1 MKILFL
7 AVLLAVA
14 PAFLWAGETKS
25 KDQGGFDFD
34 QPFDDAIAKGILRSL
49 LNRALDAIEDHVEM
63 KGKLRHG
70 AQAGEE
76 EGRLELRVYPRGKS
90 QSGDHVAAEGW
101 FRFSP
106 DLLNNEMTF
115 RFRSSQDP
123 VDRSQSDAPDV
134 L

>member
-1 MKILFL
+1 MRILLL

-14 PAFLWAGETKS
+14 PTSLWAGETS
-25 KDQGGFDFD
+25 SQDQGGIDFD
-34 QPFDDAIAKGILRSL
+34 QPFDDAIAKGVLRSL
-49 LNRALDAIEDHVEM
+49 LNRAFDAIDDHVEIS
-63 KGKLRHG
+63 GKLRHG
-70 AQAGEE
+70 AGEE
-76 EGRLELRVYPRGKS
+76 EGRWELRLYPRGKS

-106 DLLNNEMTF
+106 DLSNNEMTF

>member
-1 MKILFL
+1 MKILLL
-7 AVLLAVA
+7 AVLLVVT
-14 PAFLWAGETKS
+14 PTFLWAGETTS
-25 KDQGGFDFD
+25 KDRGGFDFD
-34 QPFDDAIAKGILRSL
+34 QPFDDAMAKGLLRSL

-63 KGKLRHG
+63 RGKLRHG

-90 QSGDHVAAEGW
+90 QSGDHVTAEGW

-106 DLLNNEMTF
+106 DLLNNEMSF
-115 RFRSSQDP
+115 RFKSSQDS
-123 VDRSQSDAPDV
+123 VDRSGAPDV